1 MEHPGLAIQLAA
13 RFPSAK
19 LTSNVRWLL
28 LNFPEKALDESAGL
42 ELLFGT
48 SLPQDV
54 SFQLKVCSLRCI
66 SEYRNTDIYA
76 STYSTGPP

>member
-1 MEHPGLAIQLAA
+1 MQAIIPLLRLAWTEHPGLAIQLAA

-19 LTSNVRWLL
+19 LTGNIRWLL
-28 LNFPEKALDESAGL
+28 LNFPEKALDEAASL

-54 SFQLKVCSLRCI
+54 SFQLKVCALPLSPW
-66 SEYRNTDIYA
+66 SYY
-76 STYSTGPP
+76 